1 MHDSFKAHS
10 KLTWTFFVWFGMHFF
25 NWTPLVMSDKR
36 AERAWSDELEGDLFA
51 VITVFVAGGAGGGGG
66 GRLINGG
73 GGGGAGIE
81 DIFIV
86 N

>member
-1 MHDSFKAHS
+1 
-10 KLTWTFFVWFGMHFF
+10 MHFF

-36 AERAWSDELEGDLFA
+36 AERTWSDALVGGLFA

-66 GRLINGG
+66 GRHINGG

-86 N
+86 SSAQFLVI

>member
-1 MHDSFKAHS
+1 
-10 KLTWTFFVWFGMHFF
+10 
-25 NWTPLVMSDKR
+25 MSDKR
-36 AERAWSDELEGDLFA
+36 AERAWSDELEGGLFA

-86 N
+86 V